1 MCSVAL
7 FNWLAANKTAE
18 DFKETGSPQTQ
29 QFIKGLEDLK
39 GQIEDWLDLYEVAV
53 LSNFLCKFFMSK
65 VLVEWQILPNFSYR
79 VCSPVQFHS

>member
-7 FNWLAANKTAE
+7 FNWLAANKTGE

-39 GQIEDWLDLYEVAV
+39 GQIEDWLDLYEVA
-53 LSNFLCKFFMSK
+53 
-65 VLVEWQILPNFSYR
+65 EED
-79 VCSPVQFHS
+79 